1 MARNSNDLGFT
12 LLEVLIALW
21 VLAVGML
28 GVGMMLL
35 ESIRASRSA
44 LHRTVAVA
52 LVADLGERIRA
63 NRAAG
68 QAYVLAAGTVLDAPP
83 VDCGIDAACAPSEV
97 AARDLHQWQQ
107 TVLAALPAAVASVE
121 VAPVSA
127 LAANTFSISIRWAQ
141 PGDAHAAVFVL
152 EVQA

>member
-1 MARNSNDLGFT
+1 MARNRNDLGFA

-28 GVGMMLL
+28 GAGMMLL

-68 QAYVLAAGTVLDAPP
+68 PAYALVAGTVLDAPP
-83 VDCGIDAACAPSEV
+83 VECGIDAACAPSAV
-97 AARDLHQWQQ
+97 AALDLYQWQQ
-107 TVLAALPAAVASVE
+107 AVLAALPAAVASVQ

-127 LAANTFSISIRWAQ
+127 LVANTFSISIRWTQ
-141 PGDAHAAVFVL
+141 PGDATAAAFVL